1 MGKHERK
8 TYLQAIRV
16 RYQQSNK
23 SSKQTILNEF
33 CAVCGYARKYAIR
46 LLNRQP
52 NEKPSSR
59 KRPGAKTKYQA
70 DVLMEPLRRIWFA
83 SDQLC
88 GKRLKAAIPL
98 WLPHYENQ
106 FGALPENV
114 RADLLKVS
122 AATLDRLLKSLRVRH
137 PKGLSGTK
145 PGSLLKT
152 QIPIRTHHWDETQPG
167 FIEADT
173 VAHCGNS
180 LTGDF
185 VWSLTMTDIVTGW
198 TECRATWNKGSHGVL
213 EQIQTIES
221 LLPFPLRGFDC
232 DNGSEFL
239 NHHLVRYFTDHPNQ
253 PAFTRSRPYKKNDN
267 AHVEQKNW
275 THARQLFGYD
285 RLANP
290 KLIAL
295 MNEVYSTL
303 WCPLQNHFCPSL
315 KLKEKYRNGAKYIK
329 KYHSPQTPYQRI
341 IEHPNIPETTKAEL
355 RKQHEKLNPFAIKAG
370 IEQQLKLIFSLVSVT
385 PNVRHRL

>member
-1 MGKHERK
+1 MGKQERRA
-8 TYLQAIRV
+8 YLQAISK
-16 RYQQSNK
+16 RYCRSDKTNK
-23 SSKQTILNEF
+23 QKILDEF

-46 LLNRQP
+46 LLNRKQDS
-52 NEKPSSR
+52 PSLPR
-59 KRPGAKTKYQA
+59 KRPGAKQKYHTSS
-70 DVLMEPLRRIWFA
+70 LMEPLRRIWFA

-88 GKRLKAAIPL
+88 GKRLKAALPL
-98 WLPHYENQ
+98 WLPHYENEY
-106 FGALPENV
+106 GTLSETV
-114 RADLLKVS
+114 RGDLLKVS
-122 AATLDRLLKSLRVRH
+122 AATLDRLLKPLRVQH

-152 QIPIRTHHWDETQPG
+152 QIPIRTQHWDETQPG
-167 FIEADT
+167 FMEADT

-180 LTGDF
+180 LAGDF

-198 TECRATWNKGSHGVL
+198 TECRATWNKGSLGVL
-213 EQIQTIES
+213 EQIQAIETV
-221 LLPFPLRGFDC
+221 LPFPLRGFDC

-239 NHHLVRYFTDHPNQ
+239 NHHLLRYFTDHPAS

-285 RLANP
+285 RIGKPELVAM
-290 KLIAL
+290 
-295 MNEVYSTL
+295 MNTIYRSL

-315 KLKEKYRNGAKYIK
+315 KLKEKHRNGAKYIK
-329 KYHSPQTPYQRI
+329 KYHAPQTPYQRVLD
-341 IEHPNIPETTKAEL
+341 HPDVPETTKIAL
-355 RKQHEKLNPFAIKAG
+355 KKQHDQLNPFAIKAN
-370 IEQQLKLIFSLVSVT
+370 IEQQLKLIFSQVSVT